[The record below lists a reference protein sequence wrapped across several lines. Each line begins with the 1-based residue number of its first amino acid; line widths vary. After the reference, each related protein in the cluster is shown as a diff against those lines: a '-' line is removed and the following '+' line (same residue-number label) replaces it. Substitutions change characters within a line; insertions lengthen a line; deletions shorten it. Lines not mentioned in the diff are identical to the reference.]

1 MFPRALIFI
10 ANGTEE
16 MEFTITYDTLVR
28 AGISCTSAFVPDK
41 EGERTQTSE
50 GEGFVATCSRGVRIT
65 ADTGLQSIQNDK
77 YQDYDVVVVPGGAKA
92 GKLVAMICAG
102 SLAALRADILESAI
116 TSHPSVKDQL
126 SERFTYKE
134 DSVVVD
140 RNLITSRGPG
150 TAFLFAFAI
159 IEKIIGVEKRKEV
172 EGPMVFPQTLIAS
185 ASMLSIS

>member
-1 MFPRALIFI
+1 MFPRALIFL

-41 EGERTQTSE
+41 EGWPTQTSE
-50 GEGFVATCSRGVRIT
+50 GEGYVATCSRGVRIT
-65 ADTGLQSIQNDK
+65 ADTGLQSVQNDQ
-77 YQDYDVVVVPGGAKA
+77 YQDYDVVVVPGGAKGAETISTNSECLKIIRWQHEA

-140 RNLITSRGPG
+140 RNLITR
-150 TAFLFAFAI
+150 
-159 IEKIIGVEKRKEV
+159 
-172 EGPMVFPQTLIAS
+172 
-185 ASMLSIS
+185 